1 MLYIC
6 RMTFRELY
14 QSMLPFVVFSTEDI
28 DGVFGRFD
36 RRRLYEWSRK
46 GYIHPLTKGH
56 YVFDE
61 YRHDQNLGLLISNKI
76 YTPSYVSLEFVMS
89 MHGLIPEAVYIY
101 TAVSTKKTTH
111 FATSLGDYSYRSIK
125 PTLFKGY
132 ELHKIE
138 IPRRGRIE
146 TRYVK
151 LATPEKALFDF
162 LYFRRGL
169 MDEAI
174 LSGLRFDRDILSSLN
189 SENLNNYIKLSGR
202 KDIAFNLD
210 NIMKLYAI
218 T

>member
-1 MLYIC
+1 
-6 RMTFRELY
+6 MTFREFY
-14 QSMLPFVVFSTEDI
+14 EAMLPFVVFSNEDI
-28 DGVFGRFD
+28 VGVFGGFD

-89 MHGLIPEAVYIY
+89 MYGLIPEAVYTY

-111 FATSLGDYSYRSIK
+111 FATSLGDYSYKSIK
-125 PTLFKGY
+125 PSLYKGY
-132 ELHKIE
+132 ELHKVE
-138 IPRRGRIE
+138 IPRRGQIE

-151 LATPEKALFDF
+151 VATPEKALFDF
-162 LYFRRGL
+162 LYYRRGL
-169 MDEAI
+169 MDEAK
-174 LSGLRFDRDILSSLN
+174 LPELRFDIDILSSLN
-189 SENLNNYIKLSGR
+189 SASLNNYIKLSGR

-210 NIMKLYAI
+210 NILKHYVI